1 MKRYL
6 LDTNVLSE
14 TTKPRCDA
22 GVRAFL
28 DGLPDAFISV
38 LSIHEI
44 AYGLE
49 RLPTGKR
56 RTDLNHVIEAL
67 LGTFSESILPVDQPE
82 ARAAGALR
90 AAAQAR
96 GRVVDTADGLIA
108 GTALVHGLT
117 IVTRNE
123 NDLSGLGVLVH
134 NPWSDNTRP

>member
-1 MKRYL
+1 MNRYL
-6 LDTNVLSE
+6 LDTNILSE
-14 TTKPRCDA
+14 TTKPQCDE

-28 DGLPDAFISV
+28 DALPNAYISV

-49 RLPTGKR
+49 RLPKGRR
-56 RTDLNHVIEAL
+56 RTSLTQAIEGL
-67 LGTFSESILPVDQPE
+67 LGTFSETILPVAQPE

-90 AAAQAR
+90 AASQAQ
-96 GRVVDTADGLIA
+96 GHSVDTVDGLIA

-123 NDLSGLGVLVH
+123 KHFNGLGVLVH
-134 NPWSDNTRP
+134 NPWSDAA

>member
-1 MKRYL
+1 MNRYL

-14 TTKPRCDA
+14 TTKPNCA
-22 GVRAFL
+22 PGVKAFL
-28 DGLPDAFISV
+28 NDLPDAYISV

-49 RLPTGKR
+49 RLPVGRKR
-56 RTDLNHVIEAL
+56 SDLTQAMEAL
-67 LGTFSESILPVDQPE
+67 LGTFSDTILPVTQPE

-90 AAAQAR
+90 AASQAD
-96 GRVVDTADGLIA
+96 GRIVDTADGLIA

-123 NDLSGLGVLVH
+123 KHFTGLGVLIH
-134 NPWSDNTRP
+134 NPWTD